1 MNEIED
7 FEIFDSGDAP
17 FLKWMQGNPDG
28 FVINTEQSPNSSYA
42 MLHRSSCFHISG
54 YTKNYS
60 RDAFT
65 EHGYIKICSNESSVL
80 ESWLKEYRPRAGK
93 LEQCKSCNPEVIS
106 QKETGRKFSGYWTF
120 FCNPARWQIDKFLS
134 SGIQDDA
141 YQINKWDQ
149 EEFAPGQLGV
159 IRVGVD
165 HRNRQQLEGR
175 PKLHPGIYGIVE
187 VRSFAEKRV
196 DAPDEFW
203 LDWSP
208 EIQKKPV
215 VQIHYLKNLL
225 SNPILISEMKQDPGI
240 DDPYV
245 VRGFQAS
252 SMPLTSQSFL
262 RICEIAGDFVYS
274 LDSGVLDTEP
284 TSNKQIL
291 QLEHKYSRAVP
302 EVKEVLSKQIERG
315 PVAAKIKELSGGKC
329 QICEALGLN
338 PYSFRKMNGEYYVEV
353 HHIIPVSERQPG
365 SLSSSNLMTVCATH
379 HRQLHYGNVKIIVN
393 TGEEFIFDMDGKQ
406 ISIEKTI
413 SHFV

>member
-1 MNEIED
+1 MNEIEG

-17 FLKWMQGNPDG
+17 FLKWMQSNPDG
-28 FVINTEQSPNSSYA
+28 FVLNTELSPNSRYA
-42 MLHRSSCFHISG
+42 MLHRSKCHHISG
-54 YTKNYS
+54 YTKLFS
-60 RDAFT
+60 QGAFT

-80 ESWLKEYRPRAGK
+80 ESWLEEFRPRAEK
-93 LEQCKSCNPEVIS
+93 LEQCHTCNPDVIS
-106 QKETGRKFSGYWTF
+106 QKETGKKTTGYWTF

-134 SGIQDDA
+134 SGHQDDA
-141 YQINKWDQ
+141 YQITKWQQ

-208 EIQKKPV
+208 DIQEKPI
-215 VQIHYLKNLL
+215 VQLHYMKNLL
-225 SNPILISEMKQDPGI
+225 ANPILLSELKQDPVI

-262 RICEIAGDFVYS
+262 RICEFAGDFEYS
-274 LDSGVLDTEP
+274 LESGVLDTDP
-284 TSNKQIL
+284 TTNEQIL
-291 QLEHKYSRAVP
+291 QLEQEYSRAVP

-315 PVAAKIKELSGGKC
+315 PFAAKIKELSGGKC
-329 QICEALGLN
+329 QICEALGLD
-338 PYSFRKMNGEYYVEV
+338 PYSFRKMDGEYYVEV

-365 SLSSSNLMTVCATH
+365 SLGLSNLMTVCANH
-379 HRQLHYGNVKIIVN
+379 HRQLHYGNVKIIAN
-393 TGEEFIFDMDGKQ
+393 TGEELIFDMD
-406 ISIEKTI
+406 EKELI
-413 SHFV
+413 IHKNKFS